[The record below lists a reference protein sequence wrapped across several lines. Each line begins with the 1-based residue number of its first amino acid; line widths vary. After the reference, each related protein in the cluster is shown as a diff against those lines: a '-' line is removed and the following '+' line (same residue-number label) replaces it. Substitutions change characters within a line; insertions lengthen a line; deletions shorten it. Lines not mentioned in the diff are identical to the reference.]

1 MILKRSE
8 NLIYWAFWGE
18 LRFSAER
25 QVLFTLWGGSGHNIT
40 YASKAHIELKKSG
53 LFIGG
58 FTQPDRMME
67 IIEEMKANSD
77 ILFSS
82 MVYKFSPVAQ
92 DYFNDI
98 KDRVRIREAEVSEP
112 IIVEM
117 MKMKVMMKKQPG
129 SP

>member
-8 NLIYWAFWGE
+8 NLTYWAFWGE
-18 LRFSAER
+18 LLFSAER
-25 QVLFTLWGGSGHNIT
+25 QLLFTLWGGSGHNIT

-67 IIEEMKANSD
+67 IIEEMKARSD
-77 ILFSS
+77 SLFSS
-82 MVYKFSPVAQ
+82 IVYKFSPVAQ

-98 KDRVRIREAEVSEP
+98 KT
-112 IIVEM
+112 
-117 MKMKVMMKKQPG
+117 G
-129 SP
+129 